1 MVKMIHYLPEMHDF
15 FKFSPTK
22 HIICASNALLTNRV
36 KPIVYTSEEQ
46 EEEKKQEEPA
56 HIVTENAVPSGISD
70 NYGASSVDPKLAGV
84 SKLLPHLLL
93 RLDYRDA

>member
-36 KPIVYTSEEQ
+36 KPIVHTSEEQ

-56 HIVTENAVPSGISD
+56 HIVTENAVPSGIS
-70 NYGASSVDPKLAGV
+70 ASSVDPKLAEV
-84 SKLLPHLLL
+84 SKQLLPHLLL
-93 RLDYRDA
+93 CLDYKVV